1 MPGGLE
7 VEHLDERLDGARLA
21 DAQLHALVLMRAP
34 EGIGMS
40 PSGSEGIRGDPRG
53 SEGIRGD
60 QKGIRGDQKGIRGDQ
75 RGSEGIRRGSD
86 GDQTGLRR
94 NQRGSAHR
102 SASVEAAVSGGP
114 RVPPS

>member
-1 MPGGLE
+1 MATWTALEGVGRSWRELEGVGRSWSLPGGLE

-60 QKGIRGDQKGIRGDQ
+60 QKGIRGDQ
-75 RGSEGIRRGSD
+75 RGSEGIR

-94 NQRGSAHR
+94 G
-102 SASVEAAVSGGP
+102 
-114 RVPPS
+114 